1 MGKSLKFIGIILLST
16 VISLC
21 SNAKQISET
30 LVLNKG
36 TFTAADSTQFP
47 YYAFN
52 NDTTFSKTNKRLVLL
67 LGDTLNLSL
76 QNNSLDTH
84 AFIIKSLGINLLLAP
99 NSKQQKSIY
108 PSAPGVFTYSDSK
121 SGKSYG
127 DWGAG
132 GMLVVKSLKDEKKLT
147 FYWNLKEVE
156 SAKIR
161 DLDSGKAVDWNTY
174 YADYFIVNGF
184 GKDELKN
191 DSISNIKGNVGDSLL
206 IMIANSGRG
215 IHSIH
220 FHGYHCTAIH
230 VNSSRVQK
238 GANKDTFPLA
248 SGDGLMLLLVPDKP
262 GIYPVHDHNLIAV
275 TGGGKYPNGIFMMQ
289 VIK

>member
-1 MGKSLKFIGIILLST
+1 MEKTLKLIGITLLFFVVSR
-16 VISLC
+16 S
-21 SNAKQISET
+21 SNAKQIAET
-30 LVLNKG
+30 LTLNKG
-36 TFTAADSTQFP
+36 IFTTADSAQFP

-52 NDTTFSKTNKRLVLL
+52 NDTLFSKTNKRLVIL
-67 LGDTLNLSL
+67 LGDTLNLSV
-76 QNNSLDTH
+76 QNNTLDTH
-84 AFIIKSLGINLLLAP
+84 SFIIKSLGVNILLLP
-99 NSKQQKSIY
+99 NSNQQKSIY
-108 PSAPGVFTYSDSK
+108 PSVPGVFTYSDSK
-121 SGKSYG
+121 SGKSFA

-132 GMLVVKSLKDEKKLT
+132 GMLVVKSTKDKNKKA

-161 DLDSGKAVDWNTY
+161 DLDSGKTVDWNTY

-184 GKDELKN
+184 GKDELKK
-191 DSISNIKGNVGDSLL
+191 DSISNIKGNVGDSLV
-206 IMIANSGRG
+206 IIIANTGRG

-220 FHGYHCTAIH
+220 FHGYHCTAFH

-238 GANKDTFPLA
+238 GSNKDTFPLVA
-248 SGDGLMLLLVPDKP
+248 GDGLMLLLVPDKP
-262 GIYPVHDHNLIAV
+262 GMYPVHDHNLIAV